1 MGNTLQDLNTIL
13 GLSCNLTKNM
23 LEYEC
28 AINKIV
34 NEFDLYICILLFSD
48 ILFSKSHFFADIS
61 ERFSVCSICMD
72 IKKNP
77 KNLHKCG
84 QTFCTECIELAFQS
98 KPACPICGMIYGKVT
113 GDQPLGS
120 ISMGK
125 SLIFKLEGFNDSNG
139 SIVVTYIFED
149 GWQGVSFI
157 SSL

>member
-13 GLSCNLTKNM
+13 GLSCNLTKDM

-72 IKKNP
+72 IKKTQKIFTNAGI
-77 KNLHKCG
+77 H
-84 QTFCTECIELAFQS
+84 FAQS
-98 KPACPICGMIYGKVT
+98 VLSWRFSPN
-113 GDQPLGS
+113 QPVQ
-120 ISMGK
+120 
-125 SLIFKLEGFNDSNG
+125 FA
-139 SIVVTYIFED
+139 V
-149 GWQGVSFI
+149 
-157 SSL
+157 

>member
-1 MGNTLQDLNTIL
+1 M
-13 GLSCNLTKNM
+13 
-23 LEYEC
+23 Y
-28 AINKIV
+28 
-34 NEFDLYICILLFSD
+34 LLFSD

-72 IKKNP
+72 IKKKP

-84 QTFCTECIELAFQS
+84 HTFCTECIELAFQS

-113 GDQPLGS
+113 GDQPPGS

-125 SLIFKLEGFNDSNG
+125 SIFKLEGFNDSNG

-149 GWQGVSFI
+149 GWQCVSFI

>member
-28 AINKIV
+28 AINKIM

-84 QTFCTECIELAFQS
+84 HTFCTECIELAFQS

-125 SLIFKLEGFNDSNG
+125 SFIFKLEGFNDSNG

>member
-72 IKKNP
+72 IKKTP
-77 KNLHKCG
+77 KILHKCG
-84 QTFCTECIELAFQS
+84 HTFCTECIELAFQS

-125 SLIFKLEGFNDSNG
+125 SFIFKLEGFNDSNG